1 MAIITMTH
9 EMGSLGST
17 IARAVAEKLGY
28 TYLRQ
33 DIIREAAREFH
44 VVEEKLKEAV
54 EVKPGL
60 FEMLSESARRYQI
73 FIAAEVYEEA
83 LKDNVVIM
91 GRWSTLL
98 LRGVPHAVRIRTLA
112 PLSQRIQRI
121 AEREQITEDKA
132 RRRIARYDEGVRYR
146 IKQFYDVEWEDPT
159 LYDFSLNTG
168 RLSIETAAAQI
179 AQLAT
184 SPEFRT
190 TPEGITVLQNL
201 ALGARVRAELKARRE
216 TSHIDIDAEADGG
229 VVTLRGTVFAPEDR
243 TAAEGVT
250 KAVKGVQSVVSTL
263 TVVKMGPY

>member
-1 MAIITMTH
+1 MAIIAMTH

-28 TYLRQ
+28 AYLRQ

-44 VVEEKLKEAV
+44 VVEEKLREAV
-54 EVKPGL
+54 EARPGL
-60 FEMLSESARRYQI
+60 FEMVRESARRYQI

-91 GRWSTLL
+91 GRWSTIL
-98 LRGVPHAVRIRTLA
+98 LRGVPHAVRVRTLA

-146 IKQFYDVEWEDPT
+146 IKQFYDIEWQDPT
-159 LYDFSLNTG
+159 LYDLSLNTG
-168 RLSIETAAAQI
+168 RLSVETAVAQV

-184 SPEFRT
+184 SAEFGT
-190 TPEGITVLQNL
+190 TPEGITILQNL
-201 ALGARVRAELKARRE
+201 ALGARVRAELKSRRE
-216 TSHIDIDAEADGG
+216 THHIEIEADVDGG
-229 VVTLRGTVFAPEDR
+229 VVALRGTVFTPEDR
-243 TAAEGVT
+243 TAAEAVANG
-250 KAVKGVQSVVSTL
+250 VKGIQRVMNTL